1 MRRLWKLEGIAIVG
15 GEDDNA
21 NLLFMCCTVLLSM
34 FFLVSIV
41 AFLCAEGV
49 KDRKIG
55 DSEPQIYDGAGC
67 GVACGAGCGA

>member
-1 MRRLWKLEGIAIVG
+1 MRRLWKLEAIAIVG
-15 GEDDNA
+15 GEDNSAD
-21 NLLFMCCTVLLSM
+21 LLFICTVLLSM

-41 AFLCAEGV
+41 VFLCAEGV

-55 DSEPQIYDGAGC
+55 DSEAQIYDGAGC